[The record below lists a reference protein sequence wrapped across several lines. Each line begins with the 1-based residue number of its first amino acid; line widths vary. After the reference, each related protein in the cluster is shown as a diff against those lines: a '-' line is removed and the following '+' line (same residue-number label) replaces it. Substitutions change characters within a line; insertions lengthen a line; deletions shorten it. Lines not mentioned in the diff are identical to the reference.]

1 MVATPLLKVFTGTDA
16 GTMNPSADGDATNWN
31 LMSTDAYDSSG
42 VLYQS
47 NPVVVPSSG
56 TSYSFERW
64 MRVRFDGT
72 FNLVDNV
79 IVWKN
84 AGTLS
89 DGNLSINAGETST
102 GVTPVDSASSVASA
116 VLPETEGTALD
127 ITPSSPISTSGDFT
141 DYLVAQLV
149 VPSTVTTPGDIGS
162 QTLRFQYDES

>member
-1 MVATPLLKVFTGTDA
+1 MGATPLLKIFTGTDA
-16 GTMNPSADGDATNWN
+16 GTMNPAGDGDATNWN
-31 LMSTDAYDSSG
+31 LMSVDSYDSTG
-42 VLYQS
+42 TDYQN
-47 NPVVVPSSG
+47 NPIVVPSSG

-84 AGTLS
+84 DGTLS
-89 DGNLSINAGETST
+89 DENLSINAGETST
-102 GVTPVDSASSVASA
+102 GVTPTDSASSIAVAE
-116 VLPETEGTALD
+116 VPVTEGDAIN
-127 ITPSSPISTSGDFT
+127 ITPESPISTDGDFT

-149 VPSTVTTPGDIGS
+149 VPSTVSTPGDIGS